1 MRVGGLRRGERQ
13 AREHRERVVAG
24 EGDTVAGHRQRHR
37 ERSDGGGSEG
47 GTRARIANGGSGGG
61 EAGGEALAGDSRER
75 KMLDYVTGVA
85 DAAAIRAGT
94 PRTPPSRPASS
105 SVSRPGTGA
114 SAGSGARAG
123 RRSVIP
129 SPR

>member
-1 MRVGGLRRGERQ
+1 MRVGGLRGGERQ
-13 AREHRERVVAG
+13 AREHWERVVAG
-24 EGDTVAGHRQRHR
+24 EEIRWQD
-37 ERSDGGGSEG
+37 
-47 GTRARIANGGSGGG
+47 IGSGTANDPMV
-61 EAGGEALAGDSRER
+61 EARREERGAAIATADPAAARRAERLMAGDSRER

-114 SAGSGARAG
+114 SAGSGARRVGA
-123 RRSVIP
+123 R
-129 SPR
+129 